1 MREFFLDP
9 KTRRTDCLNGYGIQW
24 RSFTECYLDS
34 TGTFPPRDHQH
45 SSDAREAGADSA
57 VGAHQGGTGTC
68 AQAKVDDCDIPRDRD
83 VLCGSS
89 QCILDEVK
97 MARSLDLCPTVPVM
111 VERSFVVLRDEGK
124 VPTMASCTK
133 CQHKFFTPAQFAG
146 DAVIGER
153 YLTHKFDLHRCPE
166 DEGSLWPNS
175 A

>member
-1 MREFFLDP
+1 
-9 KTRRTDCLNGYGIQW
+9 
-24 RSFTECYLDS
+24 
-34 TGTFPPRDHQH
+34 
-45 SSDAREAGADSA
+45 
-57 VGAHQGGTGTC
+57 
-68 AQAKVDDCDIPRDRD
+68 VDDFDIPRDRD